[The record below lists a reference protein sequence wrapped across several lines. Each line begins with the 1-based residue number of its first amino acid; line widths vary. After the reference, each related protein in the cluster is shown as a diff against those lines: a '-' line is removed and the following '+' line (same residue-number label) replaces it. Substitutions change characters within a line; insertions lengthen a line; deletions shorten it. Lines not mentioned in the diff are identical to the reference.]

1 MAEPQSFRLN
11 TSNYLG
17 LNHNTFKNKLLEIA
31 LTQPAQYFKIREN
44 VLKNV
49 KEKAIS
55 NMYDTFYN
63 VMTKGTVEGPT
74 GTQNAAN
81 DALNPIAGI
90 TVETMFV
97 PNYPNQK
104 VTEFALGAAKTLDSI
119 CDECIE
125 IIMPLNYKDLA
136 EARLARKGEAD
147 RLG

>member
-1 MAEPQSFRLN
+1 MTEQSFKIN
-11 TSNYLG
+11 TTNYLG
-17 LNHNTFKNKLLEIA
+17 IGHSTFKNKLLEIA

-49 KEKAIS
+49 KERAIS
-55 NMYDTFYN
+55 NMYDTFYS
-63 VMTKGTVEGPT
+63 VMTEGTVKKEGVS
-74 GTQNAAN
+74 GNAAYDSEN
-81 DALNPIAGI
+81 LVGGLDV
-90 TVETMFV
+90 TKVFV

-104 VTEFALGAAKTLDSI
+104 VTEFALGAAKTLDAI

-125 IIMPLNYKDLA
+125 IIMPLDYKDLA

>member
-1 MAEPQSFRLN
+1 MTEQSFKIN
-11 TSNYLG
+11 TTNYLG
-17 LNHNTFKNKLLEIA
+17 IGHSTFKNKLLEIA

-49 KEKAIS
+49 KERAIS
-55 NMYDTFYN
+55 NMYDTFYS
-63 VMTKGTVEGPT
+63 VMTEGTVKKEGVS
-74 GTQNAAN
+74 GNAAYDSEN
-81 DALNPIAGI
+81 LVGGGI
-90 TVETMFV
+90 DVTKVFV

-104 VTEFALGAAKTLDSI
+104 VTEFALGAAKTLDAI

-125 IIMPLNYKDLA
+125 IIMPLDYKDLA

>member
-1 MAEPQSFRLN
+1 MSQNFKID
-11 TSNYLG
+11 TTNYLG
-17 LNHNTFKNKLLEIA
+17 IGHSTFKNKLLEIA

-55 NMYDTFYN
+55 NMYETFYS
-63 VMTKGTVEGPT
+63 VMTEGKI
-74 GTQNAAN
+74 GGVNAAYDGGN
-81 DALNPIAGI
+81 LIAGLD
-90 TVETMFV
+90 VNTMFV

-125 IIMPLNYKDLA
+125 IIMLLNYKDLA
-136 EARLARKGEAD
+136 EARLARKGEAN
-147 RLG
+147 RME

>member
-1 MAEPQSFRLN
+1 MAQNFKID
-11 TSNYLG
+11 TTNYLG
-17 LNHNTFKNKLLEIA
+17 IGHSTFKNKLLEIA

-55 NMYDTFYN
+55 NMYETFYN
-63 VMTKGTVEGPT
+63 VMTDGTIKTPGGVVA
-74 GTQNAAN
+74 NAAY
-81 DALNPIAGI
+81 DAENPVGGTID
-90 TVETMFV
+90 TNKVFV
-97 PNYPNQK
+97 PQYPNQK